1 MPTCPVPGKVD
12 RKSECGSFGSNQA
25 GTASALPQ
33 LEGFLFSESII
44 DAATLQA
51 YRDTHY
57 RVHASEP
64 FTLRIGETCP
74 ALAAAHQ
81 SCRTDSSAF
90 ITAFN
95 PFSQV
100 LSDELNAQRHA
111 QLRRELDLRS
121 LKYIEGVGQ
130 HPSNQWPGEVSYLV
144 FGLGLEAAK
153 NLGSKFEQNAIV
165 WSGADATPQ
174 LILLR

>member
-1 MPTCPVPGKVD
+1 MV
-12 RKSECGSFGSNQA
+12 
-25 GTASALPQ
+25 
-33 LEGFLFSESII
+33 SESII
-44 DAATLQA
+44 DAATLHA

-64 FTLRIGETCP
+64 FTLRIGETCA

-81 SCRTDSSAF
+81 SCRTDCSAF

-100 LSDELNAQRHA
+100 LGDELNAQRHA
-111 QLRRELDLRS
+111 QMGRELDLR
-121 LKYIEGVGQ
+121 IEGVGQ

-153 NLGSKFEQNAIV
+153 NLGCKFEQNAIV
-165 WSGADATPQ
+165 WSGADAMPR

>member
-1 MPTCPVPGKVD
+1 M
-12 RKSECGSFGSNQA
+12 
-25 GTASALPQ
+25 
-33 LEGFLFSESII
+33 FSESII

-64 FTLRIGETCP
+64 FTLHIGESCP
-74 ALAAAHQ
+74 TLAAAHKN
-81 SCRTDSSAF
+81 CRTDCSAI
-90 ITAFN
+90 ITAVN

-100 LSDELNAQRHA
+100 LGDELNAQRHA
-111 QLRRELDLRS
+111 QMGRELDLRS

-153 NLGSKFEQNAIV
+153 TLGVKFEQNAIV
-165 WSGADATPQ
+165 WGGADAMPR